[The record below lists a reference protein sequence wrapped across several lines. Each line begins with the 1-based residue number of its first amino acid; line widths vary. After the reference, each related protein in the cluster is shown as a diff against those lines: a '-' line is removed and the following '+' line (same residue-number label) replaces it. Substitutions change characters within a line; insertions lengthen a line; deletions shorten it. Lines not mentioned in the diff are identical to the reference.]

1 MEKPQGPV
9 VRDSQLVNSKAP
21 RVPVWRTG
29 AYGWEGAAGRASH
42 SFWRMMLNE
51 ASPQM
56 CVSILSCLEAE
67 SLIGKWLPYPERQ
80 KIIRAF
86 TPSPP
91 YLLQDDSGSPLL
103 QFPVMFILPVRLPS
117 AWVEETNG
125 CVIVSYLV
133 WRLRGC
139 IAQPL
144 VLLWTKGLMEMT
156 CGGMCLFWLTGL

>member
-9 VRDSQLVNSKAP
+9 ESDLWLVNSKAS

-29 AYGWEGAAGRASH
+29 AYGWEEAAGRASH
-42 SFWRMMLNE
+42 SFRRMMLNE

-67 SLIGKWLPYPERQ
+67 SLIGKWLPYPQRQ

-86 TPSPP
+86 APSPP

-103 QFPVMFILPVRLPS
+103 QFPATFILPVCLPS
-117 AWVEETNG
+117 AWVGETNG
-125 CVIVSYLV
+125 CVIVSYPVALKGMYCLTFRV
-133 WRLRGC
+133 AVNELPGRDN
-139 IAQPL
+139 
-144 VLLWTKGLMEMT
+144 LWWDV
-156 CGGMCLFWLTGL
+156 FIWLTGL